1 MHYRRPVIAATAA
14 LLLVFGVIT
23 GLAGGTAARAAT
35 NLCQSQTGSVSGGT
49 FIVQNNEWNSS
60 ASECVTTDG
69 NADFTVANSSISN
82 STSGAPGGYPSIYQG
97 CHWGNCSAGG
107 LTSTPIQVS
116 NLTAGKVT
124 TSWSTTQPGG
134 SNDYDVAYDIW
145 YNQTPTT
152 TGQPNG
158 TELMVW
164 LNKNGPIQPFGSVVA
179 SNVSIGGHTYNIWFG
194 QQSVWDTVSYVMT
207 SPATS
212 VSNLDVGTLTQDM
225 VSRGFTKSNWF
236 LIDVEAGFE
245 LWQGGAGLATNSF
258 AVNINGNP
266 NAVTVTNP
274 GNQTGTVGTPAS
286 LQIQASDPGQTLTYS
301 ATGLPAGL
309 SINSSTGLISGTP
322 TATGSSNVTVTVTA
336 GNGSSGTAA
345 FTWTIGTGV
354 NKVTVTNPG
363 NQTGTVGTPV
373 SLQLHATDSASGQTP
388 TFTSVTGLPPGLSMS
403 TGGLISGTPTTGG
416 TSSLTVTATDS
427 TGASGSATFGWVI
440 NPVVSGLACHVTYTL
455 NSVWNASPNGF
466 TAQVTIANTGTTT
479 INGWSLTFTFPG
491 DEKITANYNGGFS
504 QTGENATL
512 TNASYN
518 GTIAPGSSTTDGF
531 QGSWTSSHANPTSFA
546 INGTTCT

>member
-1 MHYRRPVIAATAA
+1 MHHRRPVIAATAA
-14 LLLVFGVIT
+14 LLLAFAVIT
-23 GLAGGTAARAAT
+23 GLVGGTAAHAAT
-35 NLCQSQTGSVSGGT
+35 TLCQSQTAGVSSGT
-49 FIVQNNEWNSS
+49 YIVQNNEWNSS

-82 STSGAPGGYPSIYQG
+82 ATNGAPGGYPSIYQG

-107 LTSTPIQVS
+107 LTSTPVQVS
-116 NLTAGKVT
+116 NLTPGKVT

-134 SNDYDVAYDIW
+134 SNTYDVAYDIW
-145 YNQTPTT
+145 FNQTPTT

-179 SNVSIGGHTYNIWFG
+179 SNVSIGGHTYNIWEG
-194 QQSVWDTVSYVMT
+194 QMSVWDTVSYVMT

-225 VSRGFTKSNWF
+225 VSRGFTKSNWW

-258 AVNINGNP
+258 SVNLNGSVNTVTVTNPGAQTGTVGTATSLPIRASDSAAGQTLTYSATGLPAGLSINTSTGVISGTPTASGSSAVTVTATDTTGASGSVSFTWTINPASGP
-266 NAVTVTNP
+266 VTVTNP
-274 GNQTGTVGTPAS
+274 GNQTGTVGTATS
-286 LQIQASDPGQTLTYS
+286 LQIQASDPGQTLTYR

-322 TATGSSNVTVTVTA
+322 TASGSSPVTVTVTA
-336 GNGSSGTAA
+336 ASGASGTAS
-345 FTWTIGTGV
+345 FTWTV
-354 NKVTVTNPG
+354 
-363 NQTGTVGTPV
+363 
-373 SLQLHATDSASGQTP
+373 
-388 TFTSVTGLPPGLSMS
+388 
-403 TGGLISGTPTTGG
+403 
-416 TSSLTVTATDS
+416 
-427 TGASGSATFGWVI
+427 

-455 NSVWNASPNGF
+455 NNAWNASPNGF

-491 DEKITANYNGGFS
+491 DEKITANFNGGFS

-518 GTIAPGSSTTDGF
+518 GTIAPGASTTDGF

-546 INGTTCT
+546 INGTACT